1 MSEVK
6 NKGWTVTLAGLGINL
21 NLGILYTYSI
31 FKESI
36 SASIKAHDG
45 RFTWDL
51 ASLNDP
57 YAACCLIYSFTAIP
71 AGLVQDKLGPRLTA
85 VIGGILVGLGLI
97 WASLS
102 YSLINWVLG
111 FGMLIGMGVGFGY
124 SSTLPPAIK
133 WVAPNKT
140 GLIAG
145 IVVSGFGLAPVYIAP
160 LSEFLIGRFGLN
172 TSMMIFGVAVTLVV
186 TCLAQFL
193 VNPPAG
199 YKPAGSPPPS
209 TNAATHM
216 VDFAPSDMLKTS
228 AFYKMWI
235 MLCIGAG
242 SGLMI
247 ISNVAGMAKQSLGTM
262 AWIVVALLAVGNAS
276 GRIVAGIISDK
287 IGRMR
292 TMAIMMGMQSV
303 TMFAL
308 LVLGSANAAFM
319 VFSATFV
326 GFNYGTNLT
335 LFPSATKD
343 FFGLKNFGVNYG
355 CVLTAWG
362 IGGLLLPKAS
372 QMIVAATGT
381 LNAAYILAGCLLMV
395 ATGMTFFTKAP
406 QKVLDR

>member
-6 NKGWTVTLAGLGINL
+6 NKGWAVILAGLGINL
-21 NLGILYTYSI
+21 ALGILYTYSI

-36 SASIKAHDG
+36 AASIKAHDG

-57 YAACCLIYSFTAIP
+57 YAACCLASALIMVP

-85 VIGGILVGLGLI
+85 MIGGTITGLGLI

-102 YSLINWVLG
+102 YSLSNWVLG
-111 FGMLIGMGVGFGY
+111 FGVLTGVGVGFGY
-124 SSTLPPAIK
+124 SATIPPAIK

-140 GLIAG
+140 GLVTG
-145 IVVSGFGLAPVYIAP
+145 IVVLGFGLAPVYIAP
-160 LSEFLIGRFGLN
+160 LSEFLIERFGLN
-172 TSMMIFGVAVTLVV
+172 TAMMIFGVAVTLVV

-199 YKPAGSPPPS
+199 YKPAGFPPPS
-209 TNAATHM
+209 TNAVTHM
-216 VDFAPSDMLKTS
+216 IDFAPRDMLKTG

-235 MLCIGAG
+235 MFCIGAG

-276 GRIVAGIISDK
+276 GRIVAGILSDK

-292 TMAIMMGMQSV
+292 TMAIMMGMQGGI
-303 TMFAL
+303 MFTI

-319 VFSATFV
+319 VFAATFV
-326 GFNYGTNLT
+326 GFNYGTNLS
-335 LFPSATKD
+335 LFPSTIKD

-355 CVLTAWG
+355 FMMTAWG

-372 QMIVAATGT
+372 QIIVAATGT
-381 LNAAYILAGCLLMV
+381 FNAAYILAGCLLVV
-395 ATGMTFFTKAP
+395 ATGTTFFTKAP
-406 QKVLDR
+406 QKVLGR